1 MRKFAL
7 AFPKPPEPDPPE
19 PKPVL
24 KEFKPINGRKGVIF
38 QGEYQDF
45 LDYAE
50 NGMSPLRFRTK
61 SDLDKWWDEMVEW
74 RNSLPT
80 LSQEDRINLE
90 AFWDRTIKEYRFYLK
105 WVSDASG

>member
-1 MRKFAL
+1 MLKFEL
-7 AFPKPPEPDPPE
+7 AFPKPPEPDPE
-19 PKPVL
+19 PDPVREPDP
-24 KEFKPINGRKGVIF
+24 KSVGKGRMGLDLRE
-38 QGEYQDF
+38 EYQDF

-61 SDLDKWWDEMVEW
+61 SDLDKWWDEMVDW

-90 AFWDRTIKEYRFYLK
+90 AFWDRTIKEYRFYSK
-105 WVSDASG
+105 WVTL